1 MVGLMKD
8 PRPLVQHVYE
18 MQVEYYLNEIR
29 TRGHGSSIDTGL
41 FKSLHAESTVRVVD
55 HPVHNK
61 YINYYNHDHRWGG
74 DPADTTPVYF
84 RSRLYHFWY
93 MRLEVVLENHLSQR
107 EEIPPCAINIES
119 PHEAVSDTLL
129 SICNKIFTHQGVSD
143 LWMVYV
149 TCNSL
154 TPPRLIKPVTL
165 FLWGCKFRD
174 VFVEKILCQLFGCR
188 ESLRRLELM
197 VMDLEPFESLLN
209 ELLED
214 LVAHH
219 QRKREEG
226 LAQRWLWL
234 RLEGNKK
241 QPTNLSEE
249 FKEKWRK
256 QCQKVDSIVCK
267 IGDD

>member
-1 MVGLMKD
+1 MTQLTQ
-8 PRPLVQHVYE
+8 PR
-18 MQVEYYLNEIR
+18 
-29 TRGHGSSIDTGL
+29 
-41 FKSLHAESTVRVVD
+41 
-55 HPVHNK
+55 
-61 YINYYNHDHRWGG
+61 
-74 DPADTTPVYF
+74 F
-84 RSRLYHFWY
+84 RSRMYHFWY
-93 MRLEVVLENHLSQR
+93 MRLEVVLENHLSQG

-129 SICNKIFTHQGVSD
+129 SICSEIFTHQGVSD
-143 LWMVYV
+143 LRMVYV

-165 FLWGCKFRD
+165 FLWGCK
-174 VFVEKILCQLFGCR
+174 
-188 ESLRRLELM
+188 LM
-197 VMDLEPFESLLN
+197 VMDLEPFESLLD

-234 RLEGNKK
+234 KLEGNKK

-256 QCQKVDSIVCK
+256 RCQKVNSIVCK